1 MFRSGH
7 LLMPPSAQTSFLF
20 LHKSFPVMTNIY
32 LQYSV
37 SSGKRHHPVACQPS
51 PLYVPNSVCF
61 CACVHA
67 CSVMFNSLWPHG
79 LQSARLL
86 SVPGTFQVRIMGSQ
100 FLFHRIYFLNSL
112 SVPST
117 STVLSVK
124 CVSRSVV
131 PDSLRPHEPQPS
143 RLLCPWDFPG
153 KDTGVGCHFLLQGIF
168 PTQEL
173 NPGFLYYRQI
183 L

>member
-86 SVPGTFQVRIMGSQ
+86 SVPGTFQVRIMEW
-100 FLFHRIYFLNSL
+100 
-112 SVPST
+112 VPSSSFT
-117 STVLSVK
+117 EFIFLTPYLYLQPQLSLVLSVLVAQS
-124 CVSRSVV
+124 CPTLWDPMNRSPPGSSV
-131 PDSLRPHEPQPS
+131 HE
-143 RLLCPWDFPG
+143 
-153 KDTGVGCHFLLQGIF
+153 IF
-168 PTQEL
+168 QA
-173 NPGFLYYRQI
+173 RI
-183 L
+183 